1 MAQEAVV
8 DFEKEGIDLLKD
20 FGLDEDEAKVYLG
33 LLRMG
38 SSKASEISHFT
49 QTDRVRGYKILE
61 NLKNQG
67 FVTSTLS
74 SPIKFS
80 ANEPKEIL
88 LDIIKK
94 RKQETEKLENNIEK
108 LLEILN
114 QVKTNQQTAN
124 LPKLT
129 VISGRANI
137 YDQIIKIIDETT
149 DELYLVTTVSDL
161 IRMYYT
167 DIPESIKKAAKRNV
181 VIKLMTEL
189 EISTKLECA
198 KRLGVNYFKIAKLPS
213 QGRIICNSAQV
224 LMSGYTS
231 STSSQS
237 TSDDSALVTNSDE
250 ISGNMRSLCKFM
262 WKIGKEIR
270 VDKTNDKP
278 SNQKETTALVVDDDP
293 DAVEMFSDYLEIKGI
308 QVVGKCKNGKEGF
321 DMYEQLKPDVVFLD
335 IMMPEYDGFYALK
348 KIREINPNAKVIMV
362 TADFTSETKKK
373 LRELKPTDVIYKP
386 YDVEKILGQLF

>member
-8 DFEKEGIDLLKD
+8 DFEKEGIELLKD

-94 RKQETEKLENNIEK
+94 RKQEAEKLENNVEK

-114 QVKTNQQTAN
+114 KVKTNQETAN

-129 VISGRANI
+129 VISGRENI

-167 DIPESIKKAAKRNV
+167 DIPEAIKKASKRNV

-213 QGRIICNSAQV
+213 QGRIICNSSQV

-270 VDKTNDKP
+270 VDKTKDEP
-278 SNQKETTALVVDDDP
+278 SQQKETTALVVDDDP

-308 QVVGKCKNGKEGF
+308 QVVGKCKNGKEGV
-321 DMYEQLKPDVVFLD
+321 DVYEQLRPDVVFLD

-348 KIREINPNAKVIMV
+348 KIREINPESKVIMV

-373 LRELKPTDVIYKP
+373 LREMKPTDVIYKP

>member
-8 DFEKEGIDLLKD
+8 DFEREGIELLKD
-20 FGLDEDEAKVYLG
+20 FGLDEDEARVYLG

-49 QTDRVRGYKILE
+49 KTDRVRGYKILE
-61 NLKNQG
+61 NLRNQG

-94 RKQETEKLENNIEK
+94 RKQETIKLENNIER

-114 QVKTNQQTAN
+114 KVKTYQQSSD

-129 VISGRANI
+129 VISGRTNI
-137 YDQIIKIIDETT
+137 YDQIIKIIDETN

-167 DIPESIKKAAKRNV
+167 DIPEAIKRASKRNV
-181 VIKLMTEL
+181 IIKLMTEL

-198 KRLGVNYFKIAKLPS
+198 KRLGINYFKIAKLPS
-213 QGRIICNSAQV
+213 QGRIICNSSQV

-250 ISGNMRSLCKFM
+250 I
-262 WKIGKEIR
+262 
-270 VDKTNDKP
+270 V
-278 SNQKETTALVVDDDP
+278 
-293 DAVEMFSDYLEIKGI
+293 
-308 QVVGKCKNGKEGF
+308 
-321 DMYEQLKPDVVFLD
+321 
-335 IMMPEYDGFYALK
+335 
-348 KIREINPNAKVIMV
+348 
-362 TADFTSETKKK
+362 
-373 LRELKPTDVIYKP
+373 
-386 YDVEKILGQLF
+386 